1 MTSFSSMQ
9 YTSSGTP
16 RVFPQVKKQVHLE
29 KDARSSDVLHFVCFR
44 VETWNCMHFLVILSL
59 KTLSNIEE
67 QLCIIFMYVGTHIS
81 SPVIQKCVHLKCFC
95 FVYDVWT
102 TDLGFCQ
109 VSLLTHF
116 PWQGWKHC
124 NFIWPS
130 LPFSLPHIRYFFS
143 LSPFFFHDL
152 WLGYLVYSR
161 VTLDLWLI
169 LIHRDLWNSQK
180 WQILISV
187 NRDLDFFLLT
197 EICDQK
203 PHPLFR
209 VFVYWRGVLNRSKFP
224 NIFFFNFHLIP
235 PS

>member
-116 PWQGWKHC
+116 PWQVKNIAISSDPHSPFHC
-124 NFIWPS
+124 HAYII
-130 LPFSLPHIRYFFS
+130 FSLFHHFLSWSVIGVFAQFVLFSCDPRFMAHID
-143 LSPFFFHDL
+143 SP
-152 WLGYLVYSR
+152 
-161 VTLDLWLI
+161 
-169 LIHRDLWNSQK
+169 
-180 WQILISV
+180 
-187 NRDLDFFLLT
+187 
-197 EICDQK
+197 
-203 PHPLFR
+203 
-209 VFVYWRGVLNRSKFP
+209 
-224 NIFFFNFHLIP
+224 
-235 PS
+235 